1 MESKDRGYGFRA
13 RAKRRVPDDIIF
25 IDEESPAS
33 VACDTPKQ
41 KKDQLSLVPNGL
53 ET

>member
-1 MESKDRGYGFRA
+1 MDSGPAPNGASRN
-13 RAKRRVPDDIIF
+13 DIIF

-53 ET
+53 KT